1 MNHNQLKNLFLSQ
14 SYEDAWQDYRASLN
28 KKNFVRWDYVI
39 LTASNEAQAEAY
51 RAQLVFR
58 QENGW
63 LPKQT
68 RFLVLPD
75 PDGKRVGSGGATLN
89 VLREI
94 WQLEHSFDGL
104 RLLVIHSGGDSK
116 RVPQYSACG
125 KLFSPVPRELPD
137 GRASTLF
144 DEFMIGMAGV
154 PSRMQEGML
163 VLSGDVLLLFNPL
176 QIDGQLD
183 GAAAISMK
191 EHVSIG
197 KNHGV
202 FLNNGR
208 DEVLKF
214 LHKQSEETLTSM
226 GAVNAQG
233 NVDLDTGA
241 ILMGVKLVNALFSL
255 ISSESD
261 AGRSVDDG
269 KFAEFVNETSRI
281 SFYGDFLYPLAQ
293 DATLESYLLEEAE
306 GAINDELLSCRRK
319 IWEVLAPFSLKLF
332 SLSPAQFIHFGTTR
346 ELLGLVTEELDDY
359 AGLGWSRHVSSVAD
373 ISNDPDASFAA
384 HNAYIGR
391 RTGIGKG
398 AYIENSFI
406 LDQTQVGEG
415 AIVSGLKLRGYQV
428 PAHTVMHGL
437 PICVNG
443 KDAVVIRVYDVTD
456 NPKDRLSGGGSFLGT
471 TMEAFLQK
479 NDLKASD
486 LWKDEEDYLWFA
498 RWYPVCDDLQQALE
512 MTTVLLHMAQGTAS
526 EAERNRWLE
535 APRTSLYESF
545 NHARQQAMFDWE
557 RDLEN
562 RIISRR
568 FEQAL
573 ENGRSEADALR
584 TFGIR
589 GITEGIYRELMN
601 DAAEASFSIRIR
613 IYHALAT
620 YMKEEEVIFG
630 DAGGEDLEQMCYKL
644 IREEI
649 SRGMGLEDLHI
660 NHAGK
665 RKIAEQ
671 EVNVKLPVRV
681 NWGGGWTDT
690 PPQCNELGGVV
701 LNAAITLG
709 GRYPVQVC
717 VRKLDELQVEFES
730 QDIGVYGTITELAEL
745 QNCNNPYDPFAL
757 HKAALLV
764 CGVIPMN
771 RDCDTSLKE
780 VLQELGGGIYLSTQ
794 VVGIPKG
801 SGLGTSS
808 ILSAACVK
816 GIYRFMGQDISDA
829 RVSDTVLTMEQLM
842 STGGGWQDQV
852 GGLVPGVKFIT
863 SRPGM
868 QQKLD
873 IEPLKLS
880 EETKCELQE
889 RFALIYTGQRRLA
902 RNLLR
907 DVVGGYIA
915 GRADSLEAL
924 HEMRKLAAL
933 MRFQLEQGDVDAF
946 AELLNEHWKR
956 SLQLDGG
963 TSNTCIDQIF
973 LSCEDL
979 IDAHFICGAGGG
991 GFLQV
996 ILKRGITKETLR
1008 KRLHSVFQDSGVDV
1022 WESEFVWENTFC

>member
-1 MNHNQLKNLFLSQ
+1 MNHNRLKNLFLSQ
-14 SYEDAWQDYRASLN
+14 SYEDAWQDYRRSLC

-51 RAQLVFR
+51 HAQLVYR

-63 LPKQT
+63 LPRQT
-68 RFLVLPD
+68 DYLVLPD
-75 PDGKRVGSGGATLN
+75 PDGRRVGSGGATLN
-89 VLREI
+89 VLRGI
-94 WQLEHSFDGL
+94 WQKEHSFDGL

-202 FLNNGR
+202 FLNNGK
-208 DEVLKF
+208 DEVQKF
-214 LHKQSEETLTSM
+214 LHKQAEDTLASV

-241 ILMGVKLVNALFSL
+241 ILMSVKLVDALFSL
-255 ISSESD
+255 ISSED
-261 AGRSVDDG
+261 GTGRFVDDR
-269 KFAEFVNETSRI
+269 KFAEFVNETVRI

-306 GAINDELLSCRRK
+306 GVMNEQLSACRRK
-319 IWEVLAPFSLKLF
+319 IWEALAPFSLKLF

-346 ELLGLVTEELDDY
+346 ELLCLVTEELGDY
-359 AGLGWSRHVSSVAD
+359 SGLGWSRHVSSVAD
-373 ISNDPDASFAA
+373 ISDASESSFAT

-391 RTGIGKG
+391 RTEISGG
-398 AYIENSFI
+398 AYIENSFL
-406 LDQTQVGEG
+406 LDQTQVGGG

-437 PICVNG
+437 PIDVNG
-443 KDAVVIRVYDVTD
+443 KDAVVIRVYDVED

-471 TMEAFLQK
+471 TMDAFLRK
-479 NDLKASD
+479 NDLKMSD
-486 LWKDEEDYLWFA
+486 IWKNEEDYLWFA
-498 RWYPVCDDLQQALE
+498 DLYPICDDLPQALE
-512 MTTVLLHMAQGTAS
+512 MTTILIHMARGTAL
-526 EAERNRWLE
+526 EAERKRWRE

-545 NHARQQAMFDWE
+545 NHARQRAIFDWE
-557 RDLEN
+557 RELEN

-568 FEQAL
+568 FEQML
-573 ENGRSEADALR
+573 ENGSSEADALKV
-584 TFGIR
+584 FGTR

-601 DAAEASFSIRIR
+601 DAREAPFSIKMR
-613 IYHALAT
+613 IYHALAS
-620 YMKEEEVIFG
+620 YMKEKEVFFG
-630 DAGGEDLEQMCYKL
+630 DFGGEDLEQMCYKL
-644 IREEI
+644 IQEEI
-649 SRGMGLEDLHI
+649 SRGMGLADMHI
-660 NHAGK
+660 GHAGK
-665 RKIAEQ
+665 RRIAEQ
-671 EVNVKLPVRV
+671 EVNIKLPVRV

-717 VRKLDELQVEFES
+717 VRKLDRLQVEFES
-730 QDIGVYGTITELAEL
+730 QDIGVHGIVTELAKL
-745 QNCNNPYDPFAL
+745 QNCNDPYDPFAL

-764 CGVIPMN
+764 CGVIPVS
-771 RDCDTSLKE
+771 RDGDASLKDILE
-780 VLQELGGGIYLSTQ
+780 ELGGGIYLSTQ

-816 GIYRFMGQDISDA
+816 AIYRFMGQDISDA
-829 RVSDTVLTMEQLM
+829 QVSDTVLTMEQLM

-868 QQKLD
+868 QQRLD
-873 IEPLKLS
+873 MKSLELA

-915 GRADSLEAL
+915 GREDSLEAL
-924 HEMRKLAAL
+924 REMRKLAAL
-933 MRFQLEQGDVDAF
+933 MRFQLEQGDIDAF
-946 AELLNEHWKR
+946 AELLNEHWQR
-956 SLQLDGG
+956 SIQLDEG

-973 LSCEDL
+973 LACEDL

-996 ILKRGITKETLR
+996 ILKKGVTKEVLR
-1008 KRLHSVFQDSGVDV
+1008 KRLHTIFQDSGVDV
-1022 WESEFVWENTFC
+1022 WESEFVWENTYC

>member
-1 MNHNQLKNLFLSQ
+1 M
-14 SYEDAWQDYRASLN
+14 
-28 KKNFVRWDYVI
+28 
-39 LTASNEAQAEAY
+39 
-51 RAQLVFR
+51 
-58 QENGW
+58 
-63 LPKQT
+63 
-68 RFLVLPD
+68 
-75 PDGKRVGSGGATLN
+75 
-89 VLREI
+89 
-94 WQLEHSFDGL
+94 
-104 RLLVIHSGGDSK
+104 
-116 RVPQYSACG
+116 
-125 KLFSPVPRELPD
+125 
-137 GRASTLF
+137 
-144 DEFMIGMAGV
+144 
-154 PSRMQEGML
+154 
-163 VLSGDVLLLFNPL
+163 
-176 QIDGQLD
+176 
-183 GAAAISMK
+183 
-191 EHVSIG
+191 
-197 KNHGV
+197 
-202 FLNNGR
+202 
-208 DEVLKF
+208 
-214 LHKQSEETLTSM
+214 
-226 GAVNAQG
+226 
-233 NVDLDTGA
+233 
-241 ILMGVKLVNALFSL
+241 
-255 ISSESD
+255 
-261 AGRSVDDG
+261 
-269 KFAEFVNETSRI
+269 
-281 SFYGDFLYPLAQ
+281 FY
-293 DATLESYLLEEAE
+293 T
-306 GAINDELLSCRRK
+306 
-319 IWEVLAPFSLKLF
+319 
-332 SLSPAQFIHFGTTR
+332 
-346 ELLGLVTEELDDY
+346 
-359 AGLGWSRHVSSVAD
+359 
-373 ISNDPDASFAA
+373 
-384 HNAYIGR
+384 
-391 RTGIGKG
+391 
-398 AYIENSFI
+398 
-406 LDQTQVGEG
+406 
-415 AIVSGLKLRGYQV
+415 
-428 PAHTVMHGL
+428 
-437 PICVNG
+437 
-443 KDAVVIRVYDVTD
+443 
-456 NPKDRLSGGGSFLGT
+456 
-471 TMEAFLQK
+471 
-479 NDLKASD
+479 
-486 LWKDEEDYLWFA
+486 
-498 RWYPVCDDLQQALE
+498 
-512 MTTVLLHMAQGTAS
+512 
-526 EAERNRWLE
+526 
-535 APRTSLYESF
+535 
-545 NHARQQAMFDWE
+545 
-557 RDLEN
+557 
-562 RIISRR
+562 
-568 FEQAL
+568 
-573 ENGRSEADALR
+573 
-584 TFGIR
+584 
-589 GITEGIYRELMN
+589 
-601 DAAEASFSIRIR
+601 
-613 IYHALAT
+613 
-620 YMKEEEVIFG
+620 
-630 DAGGEDLEQMCYKL
+630 L

-649 SRGMGLEDLHI
+649 YRGMGFADLHI
-660 NHAGK
+660 DHAGK
-665 RKIAEQ
+665 RRIAEQ

>member
-1 MNHNQLKNLFLSQ
+1 MNHNRLKNLFLSQ
-14 SYEDAWQDYRASLN
+14 SYEDAWQDYRRSLY

-51 RAQLVFR
+51 RAQLVYR
-58 QENGW
+58 QKNGW

-68 RFLVLPD
+68 NYLVLSD

-191 EHVSIG
+191 EQVSVG
-197 KNHGV
+197 KDHGV
-202 FLNNGR
+202 FLNNGK
-208 DEVLKF
+208 DEVQKF
-214 LHKQSEETLTSM
+214 LHKQSEETLISM

-241 ILMGVKLVNALFSL
+241 ILLSVALVDALFSL
-255 ISSESD
+255 ISSEGE
-261 AGRSVDDG
+261 AGRFVDDG
-269 KFAEFVNETSRI
+269 KFAEFVNETARI

-306 GAINDELLSCRRK
+306 GTINEELLACRRK
-319 IWEVLAPFSLKLF
+319 IWEILSPFSLKLF

-373 ISNDPDASFAA
+373 ISDASESSFAT

-391 RTGIGKG
+391 RTEIGRG
-398 AYIENSFI
+398 AYIENSFL
-406 LDQTQVGEG
+406 LDQTQAGEG
-415 AIVSGLKLRGYQV
+415 AVISGLKLRGYQV

-437 PICVNG
+437 PIGING
-443 KDAVVIRVYDVTD
+443 KDAVVIRVYDVED
-456 NPKDRLSGGGSFLGT
+456 NLKDRLSGGGSFLGT
-471 TMEAFLQK
+471 TLEAFLRQ
-479 NDLKASD
+479 NDLKRSD
-486 LWKDEEDYLWFA
+486 IWKDKEDYLWFA
-498 RWYPVCDDLQQALE
+498 DLYPICDDWSQALE
-512 MTTVLLHMAQGTAS
+512 MTTILIHMAGGIAS
-526 EAERNRWLE
+526 EAERKSWLE

-573 ENGRSEADALR
+573 EQGSPEADALQI
-584 TFGIR
+584 FGTR
-589 GITEGIYRELMN
+589 GITEGVYRELMN
-601 DAAEASFSIRIR
+601 DSEEAPFSIKMR
-613 IYHALAT
+613 IYHALAS
-620 YMKEEEVIFG
+620 YMKEKEVIFG
-630 DAGGEDLEQMCYKL
+630 DLGGEDLEQMCYKL
-644 IREEI
+644 IQEEI
-649 SRGMGLEDLHI
+649 SRGMGLADMHSVYADQRRI
-660 NHAGK
+660 S
-665 RKIAEQ
+665 EQ

-701 LNAAITLG
+701 LNAAITLD

-717 VRKLDELQVEFES
+717 VRKLDKLQVEFES
-730 QDIGVYGTITELAEL
+730 QDIGVYGVVTELAKL

-764 CGVIPMN
+764 CGVIPMSGG
-771 RDCDTSLKE
+771 DDVSLKDILE
-780 VLQELGGGIYLSTQ
+780 RLGGGIYLSTQ

-816 GIYRFMGQDISDA
+816 AIYRFTGQDISDA
-829 RVSDTVLTMEQLM
+829 QVSDTVLTMEQLM

-873 IEPLKLS
+873 IEPLKLT
-880 EETKCELQE
+880 EETKRELQQ

-915 GRADSLEAL
+915 GREDSLEAL

-933 MRFQLEQGDVDAF
+933 MRFQLEQGDIDAF
-946 AELLNEHWKR
+946 ADLLNEHWRR
-956 SLQLDGG
+956 SIQLDGG

-973 LSCEDL
+973 LACEDL

-996 ILKRGITKETLR
+996 ILKRGVAKETLR
-1008 KRLHSVFQDSGVDV
+1008 KRLHSIFQDSGVDV
-1022 WESEFVWENTFC
+1022 WESEFVWENTYC

>member
-1 MNHNQLKNLFLSQ
+1 MMNHNQLKNLFLSQ
-14 SYEDAWQDYRASLN
+14 SYEDAWQDYRRSLY
-28 KKNFVRWDYVI
+28 KKNFVCWDYVI

-51 RAQLVFR
+51 RAQLAFR

-68 RFLVLPD
+68 RYLVLPD

-202 FLNNGR
+202 FLNNGK
-208 DEVLKF
+208 DEVQMF
-214 LHKQSEETLTSM
+214 LHKQSEETLISM

-241 ILMGVKLVNALFSL
+241 ILMGVKLVNALFTL
-255 ISSESD
+255 ISSGND

-269 KFAEFVNETSRI
+269 KFAEFVNETARI
-281 SFYGDFLYPLAQ
+281 SFYGDFLYPLAR
-293 DATLESYLLEEAE
+293 DATLESYLCEEAE
-306 GAINDELLSCRRK
+306 GTINDALLSCRRK

-359 AGLGWSRHVSSVAD
+359 AGLGWSRHVNSVAD

-415 AIVSGLKLRGYQV
+415 AIVSGLKLRGYHV

-437 PICVNG
+437 PIHMSG
-443 KDAVVIRVYDVTD
+443 KNAVVIRVYDVAD
-456 NPKDRLSGGGSFLGT
+456 NPKSRLSGGGSFLGM

-486 LWKDEEDYLWFA
+486 IWEDEEDYLWFA
-498 RWYPVCDDLQQALE
+498 RLYPVCDDLRQALE
-512 MTTVLLHMAQGTAS
+512 MTTILLHMTQGTAS
-526 EAERNRWLE
+526 EAERKRWLE
-535 APRTSLYESF
+535 ASRTSLYESF

-568 FEQAL
+568 FEQEL
-573 ENGRSEADALR
+573 ESGRSEADALR
-584 TFGIR
+584 TFGTR

-601 DAAEASFSIRIR
+601 DAAEAPFSIRMR
-613 IYHALAT
+613 IYHALAS
-620 YMKEEEVIFG
+620 YMKENEVVFG
-630 DAGGEDLEQMCYKL
+630 TVEGEDLAQMCYKL

-649 SRGMGLEDLHI
+649 SCGMGLTDLHI
-660 NHAGK
+660 DHAGEW
-665 RKIAEQ
+665 KIAEQ
-671 EVNVKLPVRV
+671 EVDVKLPVRV

-709 GRYPVQVC
+709 GIYPIQVC
-717 VRKLDELQVEFES
+717 MRKLDRLQVEFES
-730 QDIGVYGTITELAEL
+730 QDIGVYGTVTELAEL

-764 CGVIPMN
+764 CGVIPMS
-771 RDCDTSLKE
+771 RDCTASLKDI
-780 VLQELGGGIYLSTQ
+780 LQKLGGGIYLSTQ

-816 GIYRFMGQDISDA
+816 AIYRFMGQDISDA
-829 RVSDTVLTMEQLM
+829 NVSDTVLTMEQLM

-852 GGLVPGVKFIT
+852 GGLLPGVKFIT

-873 IEPLKLS
+873 IEILKLS
-880 EETKCELQE
+880 EETKCELQQ

-915 GRADSLEAL
+915 GREDSLEAL

-946 AELLNEHWKR
+946 AELLNEHWGR
-956 SLQLDGG
+956 SLQLDAG
-963 TSNTCIDQIF
+963 TTNTCIDQIF
-973 LSCEDL
+973 VSIEDL
-979 IDAHFICGAGGG
+979 IDAKFICGAGGG

-996 ILKRGITKETLR
+996 IMKKDVTHEMLHE
-1008 KRLHSVFQDSGVDV
+1008 RLHSVFQDAGVDV
-1022 WESEFVWENTFC
+1022 WKSEFVW